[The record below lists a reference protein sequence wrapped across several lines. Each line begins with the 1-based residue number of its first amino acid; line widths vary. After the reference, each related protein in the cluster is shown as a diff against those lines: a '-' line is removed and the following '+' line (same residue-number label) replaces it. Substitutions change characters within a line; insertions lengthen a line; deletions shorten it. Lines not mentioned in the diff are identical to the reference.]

1 MTRELIFVDAI
12 GKLPHERSLTIFNDF
27 ATQHSGN
34 QGSTKRV
41 RLTIPGSESFREVEF
56 PGLEQLRQELQAI
69 VEDEVADPQQLL
81 AIPSDIPRRMFHLS
95 IGALALIIFSYC
107 HSTYRS
113 ECPSP

>member
-1 MTRELIFVDAI
+1 MTRGLIFVDAI
-12 GKLPHERSLTIFNDF
+12 GKLPHERSRTILNDS

-34 QGSTKRV
+34 QGSAKRV

-81 AIPSDIPRRMFHLS
+81 AIPSDVPRRMFHL
-95 IGALALIIFSYC
+95 
-107 HSTYRS
+107 
-113 ECPSP
+113 